1 MPDPRLLAEAA
12 KRLHAND
19 VKRLAAMVAR
29 LPSHVTKVRAVV
41 VCSAGQDRLG
51 CGKRWER
58 KLSLADRE
66 APEAFQHLLKEAR
79 IHEALYEHRGCID
92 LTIEPL

>member
-1 MPDPRLLAEAA
+1 MANPRILAEAA
-12 KRLHAND
+12 KRLHTD
-19 VKRLAAMVAR
+19 DIKRLAAMVSR
-29 LPSHVTKVRAVV
+29 LPSHVTRVRAVV
-41 VCSAGQDRLG
+41 VCSAGNNRLG